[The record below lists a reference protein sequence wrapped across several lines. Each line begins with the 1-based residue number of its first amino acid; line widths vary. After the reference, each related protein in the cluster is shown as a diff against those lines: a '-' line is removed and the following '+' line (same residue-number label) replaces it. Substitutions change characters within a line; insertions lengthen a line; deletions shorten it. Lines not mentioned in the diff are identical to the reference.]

1 LLSGKYLYIIYLF
14 IITLFISSCN
24 LNIYKSFEEPILTEN
39 IFEVNDSVIKKNPVK
54 LLIQPSS
61 PINKVFGYPLGLSI
75 YKLASDNPDEKFE
88 SWLYRK
94 PNRYK
99 RLSKVLSKKQ
109 ISQLKR
115 YNNSFNGFL
124 KNLGQEPIMLRD
136 LNVNRNILRLKQYY
150 KNEGYFD
157 SNVYVDTIINENQA
171 KIKYNVSTNTR
182 YLIDSISID
191 VKSRDIDS
199 LINNSQKMSLLKE
212 NEYFSITKLIL
223 ERDRLENLFK
233 NKGIYDFQQRSI
245 NYNVLI
251 DSSGVNKKIPII
263 ISIKN
268 PKEESL
274 YQIKKINDINIYV
287 ETLDELSNIS
297 SYTDSIIYNGI
308 KIFSKGTLN
317 YSPKSLTE
325 PIFYKKGENY
335 SDEKKLL
342 TSRYFSNLGAF
353 KYPRIITNE
362 VNDSLSSSIYLIP
375 RNRFSL
381 GFDLDFTHSNIED
394 FGISF
399 GTNFNMRNIFRGTEN
414 LSLNLNNSIGASK
427 DIGDPSDSFFNLFEL
442 GGNLNLSIPRAI
454 LPFKTER
461 IIRKEMNPFTNI
473 IVGSTV
479 QQNIGL
485 DKQYYSGIYEVNW
498 NPSKYSKINFRL
510 LDFEYV
516 NNQNISNYFNVYK
529 NSYDKLN
536 YISSIYNIDQSI
548 INQNGD
554 LIIPDGADMFI
565 NQVLNDETSLN
576 SGADFYKSVNSILER
591 KERLTENNLIIG
603 SSITL
608 NRNTQENF
616 LDEDFSQLRFKFE
629 MVGNL
634 FNALLRGENL
644 NSNNK
649 VEISNILPSQYTKAE
664 INYIKHILLN
674 NGDVFAFRA
683 FTGIA
688 VPYGN
693 SNYIPFT
700 RSYYAGGSNDNRAW
714 KAYKL
719 GPGSSNNINE
729 FNEAN
734 LKIAFNLEYRNK
746 ISGNLNGAFFI
757 DFGNIWNVNDN
768 VEDNSMTFN
777 NLSDLSELAIG
788 TGFGLRYDFNF
799 FVLRLDTAFKT
810 YNPAKQKS
818 NRWFKDFSL
827 NKAVFNIG
835 INYPF

>member
-1 LLSGKYLYIIYLF
+1 MSSGKYLYIFYLF
-14 IITLFISSCN
+14 IITLSVSSCN

-39 IFEVNDSVIKKNPVK
+39 ILEINDSIIKKDPVK
-54 LLIQPSS
+54 LLIQPNS
-61 PINKVFGYPLGLSI
+61 PISKVLRYPLGLSI
-75 YKLASDNPDEKFE
+75 FKLASVSPDEKFE
-88 SWLYRK
+88 SWLYKK

-99 RLSKVLSKKQ
+99 RLSKILSEKQ
-109 ISQLKR
+109 ILQLKR

-124 KNLGQEPIMLRD
+124 KNLGQQPVMLRD
-136 LNVNRNILRLKQYY
+136 LKVNQNKLRLEQYF

-157 SNVYVDTIINENQA
+157 SNVDVDTIINENQA
-171 KIKYNVSTNTR
+171 KIKYNVNTNTR
-182 YLIDSISID
+182 YLIDSITID

-199 LINNSQKMSLLKE
+199 LIKDSQKLSLLKE

-223 ERDRLENLFK
+223 ERDRLVNLFK
-233 NKGIYDFQQRSI
+233 NNGIYDFQQRSI

-251 DSSGVNKKIPII
+251 DSSGVNKKIPLI

-274 YQIKKINDINIYV
+274 YEIKKINDINIYV
-287 ETLDELSNIS
+287 ETLDELSNIG
-297 SYTDSIIYNGI
+297 SYTDSIIYKGV
-308 KIFSKGTLN
+308 KIFSKGNLN

-335 SDEKKLL
+335 SDEKKLE

-353 KYPRIITNE
+353 KYPRIITDE
-362 VNDSLSSSIYLIP
+362 VNDSLSSSIYLLP

-399 GTNFNMRNIFRGTEN
+399 GTNFNIRNIFRGTEN

-427 DIGDPSDSFFNLFEL
+427 DISDPSDSFFNLFEL
-442 GGNLNLSIPRAI
+442 GGNLNLRIPRAI
-454 LPFKTER
+454 LPFKSES
-461 IIRKEMNPFTNI
+461 IIRKEMNPVTNI

-498 NPSKYSKINFRL
+498 NPSKYSKVNFRV

-536 YISSIYNIDQSI
+536 FISSLYNIDQTI
-548 INQNGD
+548 INKDGD
-554 LIIPDGADMFI
+554 LIIPEGADIFI
-565 NQVLNDETSLN
+565 NQVLNKETSLS
-576 SGADFYKSVNSILER
+576 SGTDFYKNVNSILER

-616 LDEDFSQLRFKFE
+616 LDENFSQFRFKFE

-634 FNALLRGENL
+634 FNALLRGGNL

-688 VPYGN
+688 IPYGN

-746 ISGNLNGAFFI
+746 ISGSLNGAFFI
-757 DFGNIWNVNDN
+757 DFGNIWNVNDS
-768 VEDNSMTFN
+768 VDDDSMTFN

-810 YNPAKQKS
+810 YNPAKEKS

>member
-1 LLSGKYLYIIYLF
+1 MSSSKSLSLFYLCSIIF
-14 IITLFISSCN
+14 FISGCSSS
-24 LNIYKSFEEPILTEN
+24 IYQKFEEPILVEN
-39 IFEVNDSVIKKNPVK
+39 VFEVNDSIIKRDPVK
-54 LLIQPSS
+54 VLIQPSS
-61 PINKVFGYPLGLSI
+61 PSNNVFGYPLGLYI
-75 YKLASDNPDEKFE
+75 YNLANDESDKNFEEWLNKNPK
-88 SWLYRK
+88 RV
-94 PNRYK
+94 K
-99 RLSKVLSKKQ
+99 RLSRLLSRKQ
-109 ISQLKR
+109 ITQLKR
-115 YNNSFNGFL
+115 YNNSFSEFL
-124 KNLGQEPIMLRD
+124 KNLGQKPTKISD
-136 LNVNRNILRLKQYY
+136 VNVNQNIKRLEQYY

-157 SNVYVDTIINENQA
+157 SKVYADTIINENQA
-171 KIKYNVSTNTR
+171 KIKYNVTKNTR
-182 YLIDSISID
+182 YQIDSISININS
-191 VKSRDIDS
+191 KDIDS
-199 LINNSQKMSLLKE
+199 LISSNQKKSLLKKGE
-212 NEYFSITKLIL
+212 SFSINKLIL
-223 ERDRLENLFK
+223 ERDRLVNLFK
-233 NKGIYDFQQRSI
+233 NNGIYDFQQRSI

-251 DSSGVNKKIPII
+251 DSSGVNKKIPIVL
-263 ISIKN
+263 SVVN
-268 PKEESL
+268 PNKENS
-274 YQIKKINDINIYV
+274 YQIRKISDISIYV
-287 ETLDELSNIS
+287 ESLDELSNIS
-297 SYTDSIIYNGI
+297 SYTDSIKYNGI
-308 KIFSKGTLN
+308 KIFSKGNLN

-325 PIFYKKGENY
+325 PIFYKNGENY
-335 SDEKKLL
+335 SEDKKLL
-342 TSRYFSNLGAF
+342 TSRYYSNLGTF
-353 KYPRIITNE
+353 KYPRIIMEEN
-362 VNDSLSSSIYLIP
+362 NDSLSSSIYLLP
-375 RNRFSL
+375 RDRFSL

-399 GTNFNMRNIFRGTEN
+399 GTNFNIRNIFRGTEN
-414 LSLNLNNSIGASK
+414 LSINLNNSIGASK
-427 DIGDPSDSFFNLFEL
+427 DLGDPNDSFFNLFEL
-442 GGNLNLSIPRAI
+442 GGNLNLRIPRAI
-454 LPFKTER
+454 LPFKSER
-461 IIRKEMNPFTNI
+461 IIRKEMNPVTNI
-473 IVGSTV
+473 IVGSTF

-510 LDFEYV
+510 VDFEYV

-536 YISSIYNIDQSI
+536 YISSLYNIDQSI
-548 INQNGD
+548 MNQNGD

-565 NQVLNDETSLN
+565 NQVLNNETSLN
-576 SGADFYKSVNSILER
+576 SDTDFYKNVNSILER

-634 FNALLRGENL
+634 FNALLRGGNL

-674 NGDVFAFRA
+674 NGDVFALRA

-688 VPYGN
+688 IPYGN

-746 ISGNLNGAFFI
+746 ISGSLNGAFFV

-768 VEDNSMTFN
+768 VEDDSMTFN

-810 YNPAKQKS
+810 YNPAKEKS

>member
-1 LLSGKYLYIIYLF
+1 MSSGKYLHIFYLF
-14 IITLFISSCN
+14 IITLFVSSCN
-24 LNIYKSFEEPILTEN
+24 LDIYKGFEEPILTEN
-39 IFEVNDSVIKKNPVK
+39 IFEINDSIIKKDPVK

-75 YKLASDNPDEKFE
+75 YKIASINPDEKFE
-88 SWLYRK
+88 SWLYKK
-94 PNRYK
+94 PKRYE
-99 RLSKVLSKKQ
+99 RLSKVLSEKQ

-124 KNLGQEPIMLRD
+124 KNLGQKPIMLRD
-136 LNVNRNILRLKQYY
+136 LNVNQNILRLKQYY

-199 LINNSQKMSLLKE
+199 LINNSQKLSLLKE

-233 NKGIYDFQQRSI
+233 NNGIYDFQQRSI

-308 KIFSKGTLN
+308 KIYSKGTLN

-353 KYPRIITNE
+353 KYPRIITDE
-362 VNDSLSSSIYLIP
+362 VNDSLSSSIYLLP

-399 GTNFNMRNIFRGTEN
+399 GTNFNIRNIFRGTEN

-427 DIGDPSDSFFNLFEL
+427 DIGNPSDSFFNLFEL
-442 GGNLNLSIPRAI
+442 GGNLNLRIPRAI
-454 LPFKTER
+454 LPFKSER
-461 IIRKEMNPFTNI
+461 IIRKEMNPVTNI

-536 YISSIYNIDQSI
+536 YISSLYNIDQSI

-565 NQVLNDETSLN
+565 NQVLNNETSLN
-576 SGADFYKSVNSILER
+576 SATDFYKSVSSILER

-616 LDEDFSQLRFKFE
+616 LDENFSQLRFKFE

-634 FNALLRGENL
+634 FNALLRGGNL

-688 VPYGN
+688 IPYGN

-746 ISGNLNGAFFI
+746 ISGNLNGAFFV

-768 VEDNSMTFN
+768 VEDDSMTFN

-810 YNPAKQKS
+810 YNPAKEKS

>member
-1 LLSGKYLYIIYLF
+1 LKNQFS
-14 IITLFISSCN
+14 
-24 LNIYKSFEEPILTEN
+24 TEN
-39 IFEVNDSVIKKNPVK
+39 ILKVNDSITKKDPVK

-75 YKLASDNPDEKFE
+75 YKLANDNPDEKFE

-94 PNRYK
+94 PNRYE
-99 RLSKVLSKKQ
+99 RLSKVLSEKQ
-109 ISQLKR
+109 ISQLKK
-115 YNNSFNGFL
+115 YNNSFNRFL

-136 LNVNRNILRLKQYY
+136 LNVDQNILRLKQYY

-157 SNVYVDTIINENQA
+157 SNVYADTIINENQA

-199 LINNSQKMSLLKE
+199 LINSSKKLSLLKE

-233 NKGIYDFQQRSI
+233 NKGVYDFQQRSI

-342 TSRYFSNLGAF
+342 TSRYFSNLGTF

-362 VNDSLSSSIYLIP
+362 VNDSLSSSIYLLP

-399 GTNFNMRNIFRGTEN
+399 GTNFNIRNIFRGTEN

-427 DIGDPSDSFFNLFEL
+427 DIGDPNDSFFNLFEL
-442 GGNLNLSIPRAI
+442 GGNLNLRIPRAI
-454 LPFKTER
+454 LPFKSDR
-461 IIRKEMNPFTNI
+461 IIRKEMNPVTNI

-485 DKQYYSGIYEVNW
+485 DKQYYSGIFEVNW

-536 YISSIYNIDQSI
+536 YISSLYNIDQSI

-554 LIIPDGADMFI
+554 LIIPEGADMFI
-565 NQVLNDETSLN
+565 NQVLNNETSLN
-576 SGADFYKSVNSILER
+576 SGTDFYKNVNSILER

-616 LDEDFSQLRFKFE
+616 LDENFSQLRFKFE

-634 FNALLRGENL
+634 FNSLLRDGNL

-688 VPYGN
+688 IPYGN

-768 VEDNSMTFN
+768 VEDDSMTFN

-810 YNPAKQKS
+810 YNPAKEKS

>member
-1 LLSGKYLYIIYLF
+1 MLSGKYLYIIYLF

-88 SWLYRK
+88 SWLHRK

-99 RLSKVLSKKQ
+99 RLSKLLSKKQ

-171 KIKYNVSTNTR
+171 KLKYNISTNTR

-199 LINNSQKMSLLKE
+199 LINDSQKLSLLKE

-442 GGNLNLSIPRAI
+442 GGNLNLRIPRAI

-461 IIRKEMNPFTNI
+461 IIRKEMNPVTNI

-591 KERLTENNLIIG
+591 KERLTENNIIIG

>member
-1 LLSGKYLYIIYLF
+1 MK
-14 IITLFISSCN
+14 N
-24 LNIYKSFEEPILTEN
+24 LNHGFI
-39 IFEVNDSVIKKNPVK
+39 
-54 LLIQPSS
+54 
-61 PINKVFGYPLGLSI
+61 
-75 YKLASDNPDEKFE
+75 E
-88 SWLYRK
+88 S
-94 PNRYK
+94 PNRYE
-99 RLSKVLSKKQ
+99 RLSKVLSEKQ
-109 ISQLKR
+109 ISQLKK
-115 YNNSFNGFL
+115 YNNSFNIFL

-136 LNVNRNILRLKQYY
+136 LNVNQNILRLKQYY

-199 LINNSQKMSLLKE
+199 LINSSQKLSLLKE

-362 VNDSLSSSIYLIP
+362 VNDSLSSSIYLLP

-399 GTNFNMRNIFRGTEN
+399 GTNFNIRNIFRGTEN

-427 DIGDPSDSFFNLFEL
+427 DIGDPNDSFFNLFEL
-442 GGNLNLSIPRAI
+442 GGNLNLRIPRAI
-454 LPFKTER
+454 LPFKSER
-461 IIRKEMNPFTNI
+461 IIRKEMNPVTNI

-485 DKQYYSGIYEVNW
+485 DKQYYSGIFEVNW

-536 YISSIYNIDQSI
+536 YISSLYNIDQSI

-565 NQVLNDETSLN
+565 NQVLNNETSLN
-576 SGADFYKSVNSILER
+576 SGTDFYKSVNSILER

-616 LDEDFSQLRFKFE
+616 LDENFSQLRFKFE

-634 FNALLRGENL
+634 FNSLLRGGNL

-674 NGDVFAFRA
+674 NGDIFAFRA

-688 VPYGN
+688 IPYGN

-768 VEDNSMTFN
+768 VEDDSMTFN

-810 YNPAKQKS
+810 YNPAKEKS

>member
-1 LLSGKYLYIIYLF
+1 
-14 IITLFISSCN
+14 
-24 LNIYKSFEEPILTEN
+24 
-39 IFEVNDSVIKKNPVK
+39 
-54 LLIQPSS
+54 
-61 PINKVFGYPLGLSI
+61 
-75 YKLASDNPDEKFE
+75 
-88 SWLYRK
+88 
-94 PNRYK
+94 
-99 RLSKVLSKKQ
+99 
-109 ISQLKR
+109 
-115 YNNSFNGFL
+115 
-124 KNLGQEPIMLRD
+124 
-136 LNVNRNILRLKQYY
+136 
-150 KNEGYFD
+150 
-157 SNVYVDTIINENQA
+157 
-171 KIKYNVSTNTR
+171 
-182 YLIDSISID
+182 
-191 VKSRDIDS
+191 
-199 LINNSQKMSLLKE
+199 
-212 NEYFSITKLIL
+212 LIL

-251 DSSGVNKKIPII
+251 DSSGVNKNIPII

-674 NGDVFAFRA
+674 NGDVFAFKA

>member
-1 LLSGKYLYIIYLF
+1 
-14 IITLFISSCN
+14 
-24 LNIYKSFEEPILTEN
+24 
-39 IFEVNDSVIKKNPVK
+39 
-54 LLIQPSS
+54 
-61 PINKVFGYPLGLSI
+61 
-75 YKLASDNPDEKFE
+75 
-88 SWLYRK
+88 
-94 PNRYK
+94 
-99 RLSKVLSKKQ
+99 
-109 ISQLKR
+109 
-115 YNNSFNGFL
+115 
-124 KNLGQEPIMLRD
+124 MLRD
-136 LNVNRNILRLKQYY
+136 LNVNQNILRLKQYY

-199 LINNSQKMSLLKE
+199 LINNSQKLSLLKE

-362 VNDSLSSSIYLIP
+362 VNDSLSSSIYLLP

-399 GTNFNMRNIFRGTEN
+399 GTNFNIRNIFRGTEN

-442 GGNLNLSIPRAI
+442 GGNLNLRIPRAI

-536 YISSIYNIDQSI
+536 YISSLYNIDQSI

-576 SGADFYKSVNSILER
+576 SGD
-591 KERLTENNLIIG
+591 
-603 SSITL
+603 
-608 NRNTQENF
+608 
-616 LDEDFSQLRFKFE
+616 
-629 MVGNL
+629 
-634 FNALLRGENL
+634 
-644 NSNNK
+644 
-649 VEISNILPSQYTKAE
+649 
-664 INYIKHILLN
+664 
-674 NGDVFAFRA
+674 
-683 FTGIA
+683 
-688 VPYGN
+688 
-693 SNYIPFT
+693 
-700 RSYYAGGSNDNRAW
+700 
-714 KAYKL
+714 
-719 GPGSSNNINE
+719 
-729 FNEAN
+729 
-734 LKIAFNLEYRNK
+734 
-746 ISGNLNGAFFI
+746 
-757 DFGNIWNVNDN
+757 
-768 VEDNSMTFN
+768 
-777 NLSDLSELAIG
+777 
-788 TGFGLRYDFNF
+788 
-799 FVLRLDTAFKT
+799 
-810 YNPAKQKS
+810 
-818 NRWFKDFSL
+818 
-827 NKAVFNIG
+827 
-835 INYPF
+835 

>member
-1 LLSGKYLYIIYLF
+1 
-14 IITLFISSCN
+14 
-24 LNIYKSFEEPILTEN
+24 
-39 IFEVNDSVIKKNPVK
+39 
-54 LLIQPSS
+54 
-61 PINKVFGYPLGLSI
+61 
-75 YKLASDNPDEKFE
+75 
-88 SWLYRK
+88 
-94 PNRYK
+94 
-99 RLSKVLSKKQ
+99 
-109 ISQLKR
+109 
-115 YNNSFNGFL
+115 
-124 KNLGQEPIMLRD
+124 MLRD
-136 LNVNRNILRLKQYY
+136 LNVNQNILRLKQYY

-182 YLIDSISID
+182 YLIDSITID

-199 LINNSQKMSLLKE
+199 LITSSQKQSLLKE

-233 NKGIYDFQQRSI
+233 NNGIYDFQQRSI

-297 SYTDSIIYNGI
+297 SYTDSISYKGI

-353 KYPRIITNE
+353 KYPRIITDE
-362 VNDSLSSSIYLIP
+362 ANDSLSSSIYLLP

-399 GTNFNMRNIFRGTEN
+399 GTNFNIRNIFRGTEN

-442 GGNLNLSIPRAI
+442 GGNLNLRIPRAI
-454 LPFKTER
+454 LPFKSER
-461 IIRKEMNPFTNI
+461 IIRKEMNPITNI

-536 YISSIYNIDQSI
+536 YISSLYNIDQSI

-565 NQVLNDETSLN
+565 NQVLNNETSLN
-576 SGADFYKSVNSILER
+576 SGTDFYKSVNSILER

-616 LDEDFSQLRFKFE
+616 LDENFSQLRFKFE

-634 FNALLRGENL
+634 FNSLLRGGNL

-674 NGDVFAFRA
+674 NGDILALRA

-688 VPYGN
+688 IPYGN

-768 VEDNSMTFN
+768 VEDDSMTFN

-810 YNPAKQKS
+810 YNPAKEKS

>member
-1 LLSGKYLYIIYLF
+1 MSSDKHLYIFYLI
-14 IITLFISSCN
+14 IITLSVSSCN
-24 LNIYKSFEEPILTEN
+24 LDIYKSFEEPILTEN
-39 IFEVNDSVIKKNPVK
+39 ILEINDSIIKKDPVK
-54 LLIQPSS
+54 LLIQPNS
-61 PINKVFGYPLGLSI
+61 PISKIFRYPLGLSI
-75 YKLASDNPDEKFE
+75 FKLASVNPDEKFE
-88 SWLYRK
+88 SWLYKK
-94 PNRYK
+94 PDRYK
-99 RLSKVLSKKQ
+99 RLSKVLSEKQ
-109 ISQLKR
+109 ILQLKR

-124 KNLGQEPIMLRD
+124 KNLGQEPIMLKD
-136 LNVNRNILRLKQYY
+136 LNVNQNILRLKQYY

-171 KIKYNVSTNTR
+171 KIKYNINTNTR
-182 YLIDSISID
+182 YLIDSITID

-199 LINNSQKMSLLKE
+199 LIRDTQKFSHLRQ
-212 NEYFSITKLIL
+212 NEYFSISKLIL
-223 ERDRLENLFK
+223 ERDRLVNLFK
-233 NKGIYDFQQRSI
+233 NNGIYDFQQRSI

-251 DSSGVNKKIPII
+251 DSSGVNKKIPLI
-263 ISIKN
+263 ISVKN

-287 ETLDELSNIS
+287 ETLDELSNIG

-308 KIFSKGTLN
+308 KIFSKGNLN

-353 KYPRIITNE
+353 KYPRIITDE
-362 VNDSLSSSIYLIP
+362 INDSLSSSIYLLP

-399 GTNFNMRNIFRGTEN
+399 GTNFNIRNIFRGTEN

-427 DIGDPSDSFFNLFEL
+427 DIDDPSDSFFNLFEL
-442 GGNLNLSIPRAI
+442 GGNLNLRIPRAI
-454 LPFKTER
+454 LPFKSEN
-461 IIRKEMNPFTNI
+461 IIRKEMNPVTNI

-498 NPSKYSKINFRL
+498 NPSKYSKVNFRL

-516 NNQNISNYFNVYK
+516 NNQNMSNDFNVYK

-536 YISSIYNIDQSI
+536 FISSLYNIDQTI

-554 LIIPDGADMFI
+554 LIIPDGADIFI
-565 NQVLNDETSLN
+565 NQVLNNETSLN
-576 SGADFYKSVNSILER
+576 SGTDFYKNVNSILER

-616 LDEDFSQLRFKFE
+616 LDENFSQFRFKLE

-634 FNALLRGENL
+634 FNALLRGGNL

-688 VPYGN
+688 IPYGN

-746 ISGNLNGAFFI
+746 ISGSLNGAFFI
-757 DFGNIWNVNDN
+757 DFGNIWNVNDS
-768 VEDNSMTFN
+768 VDDDSMTFN

-810 YNPAKQKS
+810 YNPAKEKS